1 MSDEQ
6 RDFKKK
12 GHYTTNVK
20 VNRKIL
26 SHGIFMSNIEVLAFT
41 VQKLSARLSFKKR
54 GRTPRLSSEGQK
66 FWYPRKGLV
75 KRNSTV
81 M

>member
-1 MSDEQ
+1 MSKEI
-6 RDFKKK
+6 FFKK

-26 SHGIFMSNIEVLAFT
+26 SHGIFMSNIKAFT

>member
-1 MSDEQ
+1 
-6 RDFKKK
+6 
-12 GHYTTNVK
+12 
-20 VNRKIL
+20 
-26 SHGIFMSNIEVLAFT
+26 MSNIEVLAFT

-66 FWYPRKGLV
+66 FWNPRKGLV
-75 KRNSTV
+75 KRNNTV